1 MTGHIER
8 FGWFCWTCLLGSVL
22 FLAPAAAADMSG
34 EGGYV
39 DPAASFG
46 ALDPT
51 ETTVGTLSMAP
62 SLAWAT
68 PLEDE
73 EMSEL
78 RGGFKDFM
86 FGVQF
91 EVLAGQLTVAEGLLN
106 FGGDLGL
113 PAPVLEGFH
122 EAASGSVN
130 SFASNFQSTS
140 GLMQVLNIENATNL
154 VALQTMNVNIYTLL
168 SPTDPTKMQLNSIQN
183 LGN

>member
-1 MTGHIER
+1 MTGHFER
-8 FGWFCWTCLLGSVL
+8 LERFCWTCLLGSVL
-22 FLAPAAAADMSG
+22 FVAPAAAADMG
-34 EGGYV
+34 AVEDGF
-39 DPAASFG
+39 DLAPSFG
-46 ALDPT
+46 AM
-51 ETTVGTLSMAP
+51 EMAEASVGTLAMAP
-62 SLAWAT
+62 SLEWAT
-68 PLEDE
+68 PLTDE
-73 EMSEL
+73 EMSDL

-91 EVLAGQLTVAEGLLN
+91 EVLAGQLTVAEGVLN

-122 EAASGSVN
+122 EAASGSVS

-168 SPTDPTKMQLNSIQN
+168 SPTDPTQMQLNSIQS